1 MIMSSD
7 ERKMLRIVGAS
18 GWPAALA
25 GLAWFVSISGSSAQG
40 VPAPAVSVVPVIS
53 REIVDTASFI
63 GRIVAIDKVDIVA
76 RVPGFIEQRFFTEG
90 QLVKTGDLLFR
101 IEQATYKAAVEQQEA
116 NLAKAR
122 ATETNAAVQLE
133 RGKELV
139 RGQNIPQSTFD
150 QRAADA
156 GTAKAEVLVAEAA
169 LKQAQIN
176 LDYTEV
182 HAPIDGRIGLA
193 NHTVGNLVGPS
204 SGILATIVSQ
214 DPIYVIFQ
222 ATERDILEYK
232 RRLAADSGQ
241 SPHVVVHIKLPD
253 GTIYPEPGLSNFLD
267 NQVGN
272 STDTVA
278 VRAQFPN
285 PQGLL
290 TAGGFVTA
298 TVERGAPK
306 SELVVPLSAVQV
318 DQAGRYVLVVSG
330 DKKVEQRRVTTGTEQ
345 GTEVAVI
352 DGLKQGEN
360 VIVEGI
366 QKVRPGQVVAATP
379 AAGL

>member
-1 MIMSSD
+1 MGSD
-7 ERKMLRIVGAS
+7 ERKMLHILGAS
-18 GWPAALA
+18 GWPVALA
-25 GLAWFVSISGSSAQG
+25 GLICVVSIASSSAQG
-40 VPAPAVSVVPVIS
+40 VPAPAVSVVPVVS

-122 ATETNAAVQLE
+122 ATEANASVQLD

-139 RGQNIPQSTFD
+139 RGQNIPQSTVD

-156 GTAKAEVLVAEAA
+156 GTAKAEVLVAQAA

-176 LDYTEV
+176 LDYTEF

-232 RRLAADSGQ
+232 RRLAADSSQ

-253 GTIYPEPGLSNFLD
+253 GTVYPEPGLSNFLD

-278 VRAQFPN
+278 VRVQFPN

-290 TAGGFVTA
+290 IAGGFVTA
-298 TVERGAPK
+298 TVERGAAK

-318 DQAGRYVLVVSG
+318 DQAGRYVLVVNG

-345 GTEVAVI
+345 GTEVAVV

-366 QKVRPGQVVAATP
+366 QKVRPGQVVTANP

>member
-1 MIMSSD
+1 MRSCERGISLIIAASS
-7 ERKMLRIVGAS
+7 RTVSLAS
-18 GWPAALA
+18 LA
-25 GLAWFVSISGSSAQG
+25 CLVSIHGASAQG
-40 VPAPAVSVVPVIS
+40 APAPAVSVVPVIS

-90 QLVKTGDLLFR
+90 QMAKAGDLLFR
-101 IEQATYKAAVEQQEA
+101 IEQDTYKAAVEQQEA
-116 NLAKAR
+116 AVAKAK
-122 ATETNAAVQLE
+122 ATEANASIQLE
-133 RGKELV
+133 RGKELI
-139 RGQNIPQSTFD
+139 RGQNIPQSTVD

-156 GTAKAEVLVAEAA
+156 GTAKADVLVAEAA
-169 LKQAQIN
+169 LKQAKIN
-176 LDYTEV
+176 FDYTEI
-182 HAPIDGRIGLA
+182 HAPINGRIGLA
-193 NHTVGNLVGPS
+193 NYTVGNLVGPS

-253 GTIYPEPGLSNFLD
+253 GTTYPHPGLSNFLD

-285 PQGLL
+285 PDGLL
-290 TAGGFVTA
+290 LAGGFVTVA
-298 TVERGAPK
+298 VDRGAPK
-306 SELVVPLSAVQV
+306 SELVVALAAVQV
-318 DQAGRYVLVVSG
+318 DQAGRYVLIVNG
-330 DKKVEQRRVTTGTEQ
+330 DKKVEQRRVTTGAEQ
-345 GTEVAVI
+345 GAEVVVV
-352 DGLKQGEN
+352 DGLKLGET

-366 QKVRPGQVVAATP
+366 QKVRPGQVVTATP